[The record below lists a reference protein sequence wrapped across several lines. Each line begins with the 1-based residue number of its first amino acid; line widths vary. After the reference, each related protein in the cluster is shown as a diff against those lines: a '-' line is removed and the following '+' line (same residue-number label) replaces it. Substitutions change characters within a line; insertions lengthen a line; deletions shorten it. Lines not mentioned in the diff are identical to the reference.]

1 MNTSLAIAVLLLLAG
16 CAGFDRVSGG
26 ELDVYGMPSV
36 GTTIV
41 LKESLFVPAGQTRVY
56 LQGGAVV
63 SKAKMDRYLPNC
75 NFEIQSLSEDAQE
88 IRPESFIVSRLQ
100 REMAQ
105 VVMLDA
111 PLMVAGLNLA
121 GLDGG
126 VPMIFRGVHM
136 WISSD
141 LQPEVMR
148 LTCRGVLEDMIW
160 ARPPSIREMRTA
172 MGEKA
177 EIILPEQR

>member
-1 MNTSLAIAVLLLLAG
+1 MKTSFVIIALSLLAG

-26 ELDVYGMPSV
+26 ESDVYAMPPV

-41 LKESLFVPAGQTRVY
+41 LKASLFVPAGQTRVY

-75 NFEIQSLSEDAQE
+75 NFEIRTLSEDAQE

-111 PLMVAGLNLA
+111 PLLVAGLNLA

-126 VPMIFRGVHM
+126 VPMVFRGVHL

-141 LQPEVMR
+141 IQPEVMR

-160 ARPPSIREMRTA
+160 ARPPSIQEMRTA
-172 MGEKA
+172 MGDKA
-177 EIILPEQR
+177 DLIFPE